1 MIYNNPLDS
10 NNKTTDNSNAYTPT
24 EDNNDDSIKNKDYRE
39 FIVAPL
45 SVDKNQKR
53 AFENKCKDIADVLE
67 TLGNL
72 TKK

>member
-1 MIYNNPLDS
+1 MFSLSSLSTFDVLFAKSSVADITSSL
-10 NNKTTDNSNAYTPT
+10 
-24 EDNNDDSIKNKDYRE
+24 RGL
-39 FIVAPL
+39 APL